1 MQKYFYIDSTL
12 LHYKSCPSEAEDS
25 GSWCFWHL
33 GDVESSIEICEIT
46 TVTDVSATVIG
57 INRVSSVHI

>member
-33 GDVESSIEICEIT
+33 GDVESSIEICEIQQWLMFLLQW
-46 TVTDVSATVIG
+46 SALI
-57 INRVSSVHI
+57 

>member
-12 LHYKSCPSEAEDS
+12 LHYKSCPCEAEDS

-33 GDVESSIEICEIT
+33 GDVESSIEICEIQQ
-46 TVTDVSATVIG
+46 
-57 INRVSSVHI
+57 